1 MIKTDGAW
9 RETNGTIYRGP
20 VYQDCPHLCVFTQ
33 LRMRMRKG
41 IAAGWCQ
48 LFGKLVG
55 FLGGNESSGDALQ
68 DVLTKEGAYDPVIA
82 EQMLRVYV
90 ERGREL
96 GLKWGPISGFY
107 GSSWTDQEKEDFRLE
122 AVKRA
127 TKDGFYGSNWTDE
140 EKEDFRLEAVKRTT
154 EAWEEGGSFAVRQ
167 ETMTLQEYDD
177 ECEAKSKGVTL
188 SWAVRFFLFPYGQLD

>member
-20 VYQDCPHLCVFTQ
+20 VHQDCPHLCVFTQ

-96 GLKWGPISGFY
+96 GNKWGPINGPIYGFY
-107 GSSWTDQEKEDFRLE
+107 GSSWTDKDKEE
-122 AVKRA
+122 
-127 TKDGFYGSNWTDE
+127 
-140 EKEDFRLEAVKRTT
+140 FRLEAVKRTT
-154 EAWEEGGSFAVRQ
+154 KAWEEGGYFAVRH

-177 ECEAKSKGVTL
+177 ECEANSKGVTL
-188 SWAVRFFLFPYGQLD
+188 SWAVGFFYFRMGN